1 MIYLY
6 IGNFD
11 RPIKEREICFSDR
24 FEVCYHKDTRHLNI
38 CKKEGG
44 MAGLYGKAVK
54 RLDLIVGKNG
64 TGKTTILEILGL
76 PKQQRMNVIPI
87 RNGWNREE
95 DRYPWFVLYHIGGD
109 QFALEGHWCD
119 TLDFLSGEEYTY
131 LQPLYSI
138 AFHYDFS
145 AQRAV
150 GRVEVL
156 QDVPA
161 LDGKRRINDEL
172 FYILY
177 RTEPESAWCKQP
189 YPLKG
194 EDMNIDVICQ
204 RIHAGHNGYA
214 GITRYLFESVHN
226 DGFSRQV
233 ESSPGGTIRIK
244 VRRGDKSQFAQAKSG
259 KRYEREEQGKRV
271 AEKLIYD
278 TRGAFLEPFDD
289 ELEACFPQS
298 GRKRLFSKRET
309 LVLLYLQELACYV
322 CLEYLDTAPEVDEGE
337 PEICTG
343 GPFLDYEKWKELL
356 LCIVERHDETDRA
369 IAELIV
375 KGLETIPEKY
385 FVRDTEIRIRLKD
398 MEENFLHPFMDGM
411 DKNQQV
417 PEHDIDHRYFLPVEF
432 SGLSTGEAQYL
443 DLYAA
448 LSQALKDCGH
458 EVGDT
463 CVLLL
468 DEPDSRFH
476 PEWSRQ
482 FIRNLTRLL
491 NGEEF
496 NRYRYQVI
504 LCTHSPLLV
513 SDVPRQWIH
522 CLKRDPDTG
531 MVEIRESQYGFMSSL
546 DDILMDSFY
555 TDSIFGAFAEE
566 YVNRIIEGLKWAE
579 DRVKD
584 GEYNAFEM
592 KERLS
597 CLEQEIKLIDDGL
610 IRRSL
615 RQRLERSRARIE
627 RGKGHDPDLS

>member
-11 RPIKEREICFSDR
+11 RPIRERGICFSDR

-38 CKKEGG
+38 HKKEGG
-44 MAGLYGKAVK
+44 IAGLYGEAVR

-76 PKQQRMNVIPI
+76 PKQQRMDVIPI
-87 RNGWNREE
+87 RNSWNSKE
-95 DRYPWFVLYHIGGD
+95 DRYPWFVLYHIDGD

-131 LQPLYSI
+131 LQPLYSV

-161 LDGKRRINDEL
+161 GDGVRRANDEL
-172 FYILY
+172 FYVLY
-177 RTEPESAWCKQP
+177 RTEPESAWHKQS
-189 YPLKG
+189 YPLSG
-194 EDMNIDVICQ
+194 EDMNMDVICQ

-214 GITRYLFESVHN
+214 GITRYLFASVHN
-226 DGFSRQV
+226 DGFSRQM
-233 ESSPGGTIRIK
+233 ESRPGGTIRIK
-244 VRRGDKSQFAQAKSG
+244 VRRGDKSQFAQVKSG
-259 KRYEREEQGKRV
+259 NRYEREEQGKRV

-278 TRGAFLEPFDD
+278 KRGAFLEPFDD

-309 LVLLYLQELACYV
+309 LVLLYLQELACYF
-322 CLEYLDTAPEVDEGE
+322 LPEYLDTPPEIDEGE
-337 PEICTG
+337 PEICDG
-343 GPFLDYEKWKELL
+343 LPFLNYKGWKDHLL
-356 LCIVERHDETDRA
+356 RIVERYDETDHA
-369 IAELIV
+369 LAELIV
-375 KGLETIPEKY
+375 EGLETIPEKY
-385 FVRDTEIRIRLKD
+385 FVRDTEIKIQLKD
-398 MEENFLHPFMDGM
+398 MEENFLHRFMDGM
-411 DKNQQV
+411 DKNQQA
-417 PEHDIDHRYFLPVEF
+417 PDHDINHRYFLPVEF

-448 LSQALKDCGH
+448 LYQALKDCGH
-458 EVGDT
+458 AAGDT

-482 FIRNLTRLL
+482 FIRNLTQLL

-496 NRYRYQVI
+496 NQYRYQVVI
-504 LCTHSPLLV
+504 CTHSPLLV
-513 SDVPRQWIH
+513 SDIPRQWIH
-522 CLKRDPDTG
+522 CLKRDPNTG
-531 MVEIRESQYGFMSSL
+531 TVEIGSSKYGFMSSL

-555 TDSIFGAFAEE
+555 TDSIFGAFAQE
-566 YVNRIIEGLKWAE
+566 YVNGIIGELRWIE
-579 DRVKD
+579 DRVRD
-584 GEYNAFEM
+584 GEYNAIEM
-592 KERLS
+592 RGKLS
-597 CLEQEIKLIDDGL
+597 RLEQGIKLIDDDL

-615 RQRLERSRARIE
+615 WQRLERSRARIE